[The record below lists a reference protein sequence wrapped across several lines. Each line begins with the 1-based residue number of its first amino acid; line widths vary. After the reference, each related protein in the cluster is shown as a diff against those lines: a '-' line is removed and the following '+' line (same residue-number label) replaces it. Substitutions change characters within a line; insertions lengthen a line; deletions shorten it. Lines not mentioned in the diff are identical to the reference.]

1 MVWYSVMWCNDGKA
15 IQVVVSV
22 LGYGTVCE
30 VWWDTVLRGR
40 SKVRPQEKKYGFISP
55 QSERRERRGLSIFLP
70 IVSE

>member
-40 SKVRPQEKKYGFISP
+40 SKVRPQEKKYGFIWENFP
-55 QSERRERRGLSIFLP
+55 NAGPHPPPPPPPF
-70 IVSE
+70 